1 MKKMKILTVNGQSYE
16 VCDPQAAK
24 IDDGAVTADKTW
36 SAQKLSGVLGEL
48 ETALNGI
55 LEIQNVLIGGGSL

>member
-24 IDDGAVTADKTW
+24 IDDDAVSADKTW
-36 SAQKLSGVLGEL
+36 SAQKLSGVLGDL
-48 ETALNGI
+48 DATLDGI
-55 LEIQNVLIGGGSL
+55 LEIQNGLIGDIV

>member
-24 IDDGAVTADKTW
+24 IDDNAATADKTW
-36 SAQKLSGVLGEL
+36 SSQKLSGVLGDL
-48 ETALNGI
+48 DATLDGI
-55 LEIQNVLIGGGSL
+55 LEIQNGLIGDIV